1 MSHYLLSLSGASSA
15 RLMLR
20 LCAKDQDH
28 VGLQAIATVTHSEKD
43 LQHYGLAHWLRVSL
57 NIVAEVPPDG
67 LEG

>member
-1 MSHYLLSLSGASSA
+1 
-15 RLMLR
+15 MLR